1 MKKKWYLIAIP
12 AFLLIIQFIRI
23 DKKNPPVDLS
33 KDFITITNP
42 PVEIAK
48 MIKSSCY
55 DCHSHESVYPWYSNV
70 APVSWYLKNH
80 INEARGRVNFSEWAN
95 YPADKAAHKLEACS
109 EDVEEG
115 DMPLSSYTLMHSN
128 AKLSDVQ
135 AKTLSEWFKNESKK
149 PVETK

>member
-1 MKKKWYLIAIP
+1 MKKKWYLVALV
-12 AFLLIIQFIRI
+12 AFLLLIQLIRI

-33 KDFITITNP
+33 KDLITITNP

-55 DCHSHESVYPWYSNV
+55 DCHSHESTYPWYSNL

-80 INEARGRVNFSEWAN
+80 IKEAREHVNFSEWAN
-95 YPADKAAHKLEACS
+95 YKPDKAKRKLDACA
-109 EDVEEG
+109 EDIEEG

-128 AKLSDVQ
+128 AKLSAEQ
-135 AKTLSEWFKNESKK
+135 TKLLSEWFKKESEK
-149 PVETK
+149 PTEQQ